1 MRDLRTIFLPRH
13 FLCLMEAMTAVGP
26 RWSQQAAVAPTDTTT
41 LHVAS
46 RLVVLDVV
54 VLDRNGKF
62 VSNLDRSQ
70 FTVIEDKVPQAIR
83 SFDQADGARDA
94 GGYITP

>member
-26 RWSQQAAVAPTDTTT
+26 TLSQQAAVAPTDTTT

-46 RLVVLDVV
+46 RLV
-54 VLDRNGKF
+54 
-62 VSNLDRSQ
+62 
-70 FTVIEDKVPQAIR
+70 
-83 SFDQADGARDA
+83 GARC
-94 GGYITP
+94 GGARPQWQVRVEP